1 MCLHDLFKKEA
12 VCYKAEHPVYL
23 QHSSQTS
30 IKCLMIHV
38 KAPDVELKDLN

>member
-1 MCLHDLFKKEA
+1 MCLRDLFKKEA
-12 VCYKAEHPVYL
+12 VCSKAEHPVYL

-38 KAPDVELKDLN
+38 KVPDVELKYLN